1 MAPNLGGMIPA
12 GRPHGNSVHR
22 QTPEKRQRP
31 LFCYHEYEGGK
42 NAMVL
47 DISAP
52 ETAFAVRVVREAAT
66 LAPRIQSGM
75 KTMNLIKGDL
85 SPTTVADYAIQAL
98 VAQALEA
105 AFPGEPLVAEER
117 SADLRGNEAMLDT
130 VTRFVRESVPDADA
144 DKVCGW
150 IDRGDFDPA
159 GRFWLLDPIDGTKGY
174 LRGGQYAVALALI
187 AGGQVEL
194 GVLGC
199 PQLNPDCS
207 PSAGAGVIVAARRGQ
222 GAWRVPLS
230 GGASYEPLRV
240 SSCAEAA
247 SARLL
252 RSHEAGHTDAGKI
265 AALSSAMGM
274 QAPPVLMDS
283 QAKYA
288 VLAAGHADLLLRM
301 LSPAMP
307 DYKEKIWDQA
317 AGTIVTEEAGGR
329 VTDLDGRP
337 LDFSAGR
344 TLARNRGVVASNGF
358 LHERAL
364 KAIAEA
370 G

>member
-1 MAPNLGGMIPA
+1 MALN
-12 GRPHGNSVHR
+12 V
-22 QTPEKRQRP
+22 
-31 LFCYHEYEGGK
+31 
-42 NAMVL
+42 
-47 DISAP
+47 SAP
-52 ETAFAVRVVREAAT
+52 EMAFAIRVVREAAA

-75 KTMNLIKGDL
+75 KMMNLTKSDL

-105 AFPGEPLVAEER
+105 VFPGDPLVAEER
-117 SADLRGNEAMLDT
+117 SADLRGNDPMLDT
-130 VTRFVRESVPDADA
+130 VTRFVRESVPDADTG
-144 DKVCGW
+144 KVCHW

-174 LRGGQYAVALALI
+174 LRGGQYAVALALVED
-187 AGGQVEL
+187 GRVEL

-199 PQLNPDCS
+199 PNLSPDCA
-207 PSAGAGVIVAARRGQ
+207 PAAGGGAIIAARRGQ
-222 GAWRVPLS
+222 GTWRTALS
-230 GGASYEPLRV
+230 DGVSYEPLRV
-240 SSCAEAA
+240 SNCMEAV

-265 AALSSAMGM
+265 ETLRSAMGM

-288 VLAAGHADLLLRM
+288 VLAAGHAELLLRM
-301 LSPAMP
+301 LSPNMP

-317 AGTIVTEEAGGR
+317 AGMIVTEEAGGR
-329 VTDLDGRP
+329 VSDLDGRP
-337 LDFSAGR
+337 LDFSTGR
-344 TLARNRGVVASNGF
+344 TLARNRGVVASNGY
-358 LHERAL
+358 LHECAL